1 MFWNEHTFLS
11 NQKSLQVCLNFMWV
25 QGEFELNIFLGKKT
39 FFIHIYQMIEI
50 KSRCA
55 F

>member
-1 MFWNEHTFLS
+1 MFWNEQTFLS